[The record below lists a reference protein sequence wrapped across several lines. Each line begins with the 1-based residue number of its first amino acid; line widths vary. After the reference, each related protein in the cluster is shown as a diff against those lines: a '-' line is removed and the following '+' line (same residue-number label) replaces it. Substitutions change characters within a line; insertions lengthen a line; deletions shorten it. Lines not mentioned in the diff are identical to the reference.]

1 VNQMTANIR
10 DIGID
15 VVPPTSECNDP
26 NCPFHGSLAVRGQI
40 IDGTVVTVKMNKT
53 VVVERKYLKYQKKY
67 ERYEKRT
74 SKYSAHASPCLGLK
88 AGDKVRIMECRP
100 ISKTVAF
107 AVIEKR
113 E

>member
-1 VNQMTANIR
+1 MTANIR